1 MKNKKIA
8 ALAGAAL
15 MTIGL
20 ATLSGCSTESDK
32 VSYNI
37 SKEADDFNVR
47 RRVAVINTR
56 TDKIEF
62 KVEGLISVDTSNN
75 KKLVVIAEV
84 SKGKYR
90 KHLINMTKNN
100 MYVVEDL
107 TDGTKV
113 NKYKYEVEYM
123 PESILPVT
131 ITNNE

>member
-32 VSYNI
+32 VSYNV
-37 SKEADDFNVR
+37 SKEADNFNVR

>member
-1 MKNKKIA
+1 MNKKLSV
-8 ALAGAAL
+8 LAGMLLAVF
-15 MTIGL
+15 GL
-20 ATLSGCSTESDK
+20 SVLAGCSEADK
-32 VSYNI
+32 VFYNV
-37 SKEADDFNVR
+37 SKEADNFNVR

-62 KVEGLISVDTSNN
+62 TVEGLISVDTSDS

-84 SKGKYR
+84 GKGKYK

-123 PESILPVT
+123 PEGIIPVT
-131 ITNNE
+131 ITDNE

>member
-37 SKEADDFNVR
+37 SKEADNFNVR

-62 KVEGLISVDTSNN
+62 KAEGLISVDTSNS

>member
-1 MKNKKIA
+1 MKNRKIA
-8 ALAGAAL
+8 VLAGAAL

-20 ATLSGCSTESDK
+20 ATLSGCTESDK

-37 SKEADDFNVR
+37 SKEADNFNVR

-62 KVEGLISVDTSNN
+62 KVEGLISVDTSNS

-123 PESILPVT
+123 PESIIPVT
-131 ITNNE
+131 ITDNE

>member
-1 MKNKKIA
+1 MKIKWLSVVA
-8 ALAGAAL
+8 FLVVGLGA
-15 MTIGL
+15 
-20 ATLSGCSTESDK
+20 LSGCSTESEK

-37 SKEADDFNVR
+37 SKEADNFNVR

-62 KVEGLISVDTSNN
+62 KVEGLISVDTSNS